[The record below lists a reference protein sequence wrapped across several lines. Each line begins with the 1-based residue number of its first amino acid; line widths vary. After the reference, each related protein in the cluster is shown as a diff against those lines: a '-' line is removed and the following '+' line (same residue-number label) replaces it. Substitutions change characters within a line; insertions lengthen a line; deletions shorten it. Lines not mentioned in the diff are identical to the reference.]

1 MLRMLIPVLD
11 HAGAAEAARFAAF
24 MYLERCVAEVELL
37 EVLEP
42 VDQGRAAAFHTRS
55 SLLRQERR
63 TMLKALIDA
72 RTILEEAGVPYHWKR
87 VFGHS
92 TKAVAAYAAT
102 SRPDVMVIDASHMSF
117 FRRLAMLASLSRRT
131 ATPVTMVH

>member
-1 MLRMLIPVLD
+1 MLRILIPVLD
-11 HAGAAEAARFAAF
+11 HAGATEAARFAAF
-24 MYLERCVAEVELL
+24 MYLERCVTEVELL

-55 SLLRQERR
+55 SLLRQEKR

-92 TKAVAAYAAT
+92 TKAIAAYAAT

-117 FRRLAMLASLSRRT
+117 FRRLAMLASLARRT
-131 ATPVTMVH
+131 VTPVTMVH